1 MPDSL
6 KEVFGSDC
14 SFADKVGAFHA
25 GMDAEDRKD
34 TYEKYKTGEILIL
47 FATKAFGMGMDIP
60 NIHFVTHYSP
70 PSTFEDFLQ
79 EVGRAG
85 RNEKQR
91 LEAGFNNKENP
102 IKSLCLTANNDF
114 AKLKDQLHESRISW
128 HEIKDIKQVLEE
140 YFARF
145 KPLTPDTEIPVAVP
159 FNLYSNEKGS
169 VNDDLDNKFRI
180 ALHWLERLERIKLGY
195 FTITHL
201 EFDTASLNKLAERI
215 NNCPDKVCEK
225 VCQAIIGLLPN
236 DFQIN
241 KVVQISIASLRSIS
255 KLSLENLFAALLK
268 NHSAGILKL
277 LQGVVI
283 EPTKIRLNETNHCK
297 NVNYENKYPA
307 LKVIFT
313 LASKILGSVPA
324 NTSKFFEGE

>member
-1 MPDSL
+1 
-6 KEVFGSDC
+6 
-14 SFADKVGAFHA
+14 
-25 GMDAEDRKD
+25 
-34 TYEKYKTGEILIL
+34 LIL

-91 LEAGFNNKENP
+91 LEAGFNNSENP
-102 IKSLCLTANNDF
+102 IKTICLTTNNDF

-128 HEIKDIKQVLEE
+128 HEVKDVKQVLEE
-140 YFARF
+140 YIARF

-169 VNDDLDNKFRI
+169 VNDDVDNKFRI

-201 EFDTASLNKLAERI
+201 EFDSALLNKLAERI
-215 NNCPDKVCEK
+215 NKCPDKDCEK
-225 VCQAIIGLLPN
+225 VCQAILELLPS
-236 DFQIN
+236 DAQSN
-241 KVVQISIASLRSIS
+241 KVVQLSIASLRSIS
-255 KLSLENLFAALLK
+255 KLSLENLFTALLK
-268 NHSAGILKL
+268 NHAAGILKL
-277 LQGVVI
+277 LQDVVI
-283 EPTKIRLNETNHCK
+283 EPTKIRLDETN
-297 NVNYENKYPA
+297 
-307 LKVIFT
+307 
-313 LASKILGSVPA
+313 
-324 NTSKFFEGE
+324 